1 MPRLPALCPFCHA
14 ELPSG
19 RASIGEGPIR
29 CPGCGRPVEAR
40 NGSPDEPSPVP
51 ETGRARAAPA
61 TVAARSFLASTNPV
75 TIKWVFF
82 GLGFLS
88 GVLLT
93 AIVFA
98 LVRGF

>member
-14 ELPSG
+14 ELAPG

-29 CPGCGRPVEAR
+29 CPGCGRPVEVE
-40 NGSPDEPSPVP
+40 NDSLDGPSPVP

-61 TVAARSFLASTNPV
+61 TVAARSFLSPTNPV

-88 GVLLT
+88 GVVLT
-93 AIVFA
+93 VVAVVLIRSF
-98 LVRGF
+98 